1 MKVLIRVSVV
11 EKENDRLAMFVKWKS
26 GIVNGKCCVI
36 SGFGKGCVTIHV
48 NRTTELGAA
57 AAEIQDY
64 PESTNGGEKD

>member
-36 SGFGKGCVTIHV
+36 SGFGEGCVTIHM
-48 NRTTELGAA
+48 NKTTELGAA
-57 AAEIQDY
+57 AAEIPD
-64 PESTNGGEKD
+64 